1 MEENKAKKT
10 FQDFKANVEA
20 RWIAF
25 TYRAEMKIRDAA
37 AWAAQNK
44 EIAIAMIP
52 VALYGAKMV
61 GNTVKSVNRKMDLK
75 KEQELQDLYVYDHS
89 LGMYHKLRRPMKPS
103 EKIELDRR
111 RNEGETKIQ
120 IQILASMGLL
130 D

>member
-1 MEENKAKKT
+1 MEEIKEKRT
-10 FQDFKANVEA
+10 FQDVKNDLQQKWVNFQ
-20 RWIAF
+20 
-25 TYRAEMKIRDAA
+25 YRAEMKIRGAA
-37 AWAAQNK
+37 QWAAQNK

-52 VALYGAKMV
+52 VALYGAKLV

-103 EKIELDRR
+103 EKVEMDRR
-111 RNEGETKIQ
+111 RNEGESKIH
-120 IQILASMGLL
+120 ILSSMGLL